1 MLKNY
6 FKTAI
11 RVLFRNP
18 FYSFVNIIGLSLGI
32 ACALIVWMYVVI
44 ESTYDKHY
52 EGHENIYRV
61 TSYFTIEDKLDDFAL
76 TSWGI
81 GHLMQKEYADIEKVT
96 SLQDYPRTLFK
107 NEEKGFYEERFLLAD
122 SNYFEV
128 FKHEFIEGD
137 ASTSLNR
144 PLSVVLTESIARK
157 FFGDQLALGKTIQ
170 TTNRVYEVTGVIK
183 DLPQNTHF
191 LFDALITPSSIA
203 IPTEDQLIRSL
214 WNVGYY
220 TYIKLKDG
228 STTEPIMANFDEFY
242 QKYMAEMGKRFNA
255 NFEVGLQPLADIH
268 LKSNLKYDRPQ
279 GNINYVYAFGLIGI
293 FILVL
298 AAINYIN
305 LSTARS
311 ALRSK
316 EVGMRK
322 VFGAGRKQLII
333 QYLGESVILTVI
345 SFIISLVLMEVL
357 FEMTDFNT
365 IIGKD
370 LHIAQLISSELI
382 LGLFA
387 ILLFISLG
395 SGLYPAFYLSRIEP
409 IQAFQA
415 QRMNGKAGFWIRKV
429 LVSAQFVISIS
440 VVILTFLAKSQV
452 DYLQNTDL
460 GFQRDN
466 IVNIRVRD
474 SIVYNRLPVLME
486 ELENHPGI
494 AKATT
499 TRMVPGV
506 GIGKNLFR
514 IEGANGMENQT
525 FSFLG
530 IGEDFIETMGM
541 HIVDG
546 RDFDLTNHPS
556 DSIEAFIINETA
568 VREMGYENPIG
579 KKVDWGFD
587 ENGAVSVHGKIIGV
601 VKDFNGRSL
610 HQNIEPTLMTL
621 QNYPGGVL
629 MLRLTGMNVSET
641 IDFLESK
648 WAEMLPGQVFDY
660 SFLDEQLAVSYAS
673 DVQQSKLVNI
683 FSIVCIIISC
693 LGLLGLSSFTI
704 QQRTKEIAVRKILG
718 AEVNQIMYL
727 LFKEILI
734 LILISSL
741 IAFPIAHI
749 AGEEW
754 LKGFAYRVEMP
765 YLIFGLISIGAI
777 VLSFLTIFYHS
788 MRVAVTNPAVSL
800 KYE

>member
-18 FYSFVNIIGLSLGI
+18 FYSFVNILGLALGI

-44 ESTYDKHY
+44 ETTYDKHY

-81 GHLMQKEYADIEKVT
+81 GRLMQKEYADIEKVT
-96 SLQDYPRTLFK
+96 LLQEYPRTLFK
-107 NEEKGFYEERFLLAD
+107 NEEKGFYEENFLVAD
-122 SNYFEV
+122 SNYFDV
-128 FKHEFIEGD
+128 FQHEFIEGN
-137 ASTSLNR
+137 AENSLNR
-144 PLSVVLTESIARK
+144 PLTAVLTESIAQK
-157 FFGDQLALGKTIQ
+157 FFGNELAIGKTIK
-170 TTNRVYEVTGVIK
+170 TTHRSYEVTGVIK

-191 LFDALITPSSIA
+191 LFDALLTPSTIA

-214 WNVGYY
+214 WNVGNF
-220 TYIKLKDG
+220 TYVKMRKG
-228 STTEPIMANFDEFY
+228 ASTDPILDNFLAFY
-242 QKYMAEMGKRFNA
+242 DKYMAEMGKRFNA
-255 NFEVGLQPLADIH
+255 SFEIGMQPLADIH
-268 LKSNLKYDRPQ
+268 LKSNLKYDRQQ
-279 GNINYVYAFGLIGI
+279 GNINYIYAFALIGI

-298 AAINYIN
+298 AAINYVN
-305 LSTARS
+305 LSTSRS

-322 VFGAGRKQLII
+322 VFGADRKQLIF
-333 QYLGESVILTVI
+333 QYLGESLILTLI
-345 SFIISLVLMEVL
+345 AFSISLVMMEIL
-357 FEMTDFNT
+357 FEMTDFNS

-370 LHIAQLISSELI
+370 LHIGALVNGELLIGMIAVLI
-382 LGLFA
+382 
-387 ILLFISLG
+387 FISLG
-395 SGLYPAFYLSRIEP
+395 SGLYPALYLSKIEP

-429 LVSAQFVISIS
+429 LVSVQFIISIS

-460 GFQRDN
+460 GFTRDN
-466 IVNIRVRD
+466 IMNIQVRD
-474 SIVYNRLPVLME
+474 SIVYNRLPILVM

-499 TRMVPGV
+499 TNMIPGV
-506 GIGKNLFR
+506 GVGKNLFR
-514 IEGANGMENQT
+514 IEGSSGMENQT
-525 FSFLG
+525 FSFLRV
-530 IGEDFIETMGM
+530 GEEFIETIGM
-541 HIVDG
+541 HVVEG

-556 DSIEAFIINETA
+556 DSLEAFIINETA

-579 KKVDWGFD
+579 KKVEWGFND
-587 ENGAVSVHGKIIGV
+587 DGSVSVHGKIVGV
-601 VKDFNGRSL
+601 VKDFNARSL
-610 HQNIEPTLMTL
+610 HQNIESTLMTL
-621 QNYPGGVL
+621 QNRPGGVL
-629 MLRLTGMNVSET
+629 MLRLTGRNVEET
-641 IDFLESK
+641 ISFLETK
-648 WAEMLPGQVFDY
+648 WKEMLPGQIFDY
-660 SFLDEQLAVSYAS
+660 SFLDEQLSESYS
-673 DVQQSKLVNI
+673 LDIQQSKLVNI

-727 LFKEILI
+727 LFKEILV

-741 IAFPIAHI
+741 IAFPIAHF
-749 AGEEW
+749 AGVEW
-754 LKGFAYRVEMP
+754 LKGFAYRIEMP
-765 YLIFGLISIGAI
+765 YLIFLVISMGAVI
-777 VLSFLTIFYHS
+777 LSFLTIFYHS